1 MPSANLRAV
10 EPRATPATTASAGAA
25 RVGWAGALTHSAWP
39 VRAVWGALPLVA
51 GPAISGALAGTSDAV
66 RWVAGT
72 GAWAGWLVA
81 LVATL
86 VPSTVSL
93 TVLRVAG
100 PAAPAAAVAA
110 LVAGTGPT
118 AGVVGVAAGL
128 VAALVALAPETAEV
142 FVDGSSYGEERR
154 MPLRT
159 PTPLLAGPVELAW
172 LAVVSPAA
180 GALLLAAGRW
190 VAGALVLAGGAALAP
205 FGARALHALAR
216 RWVVFVPAGLVLH
229 DRLALAEPTLF
240 RRAAISSLAAAS
252 AGTQALDLTAGAA
265 GLALE
270 LRLVDPVSLVPAP
283 RRGAGAELA
292 DAPAVLFTPSRPGR
306 VLAEARRRRI
316 R

>member
-1 MPSANLRAV
+1 
-10 EPRATPATTASAGAA
+10 
-25 RVGWAGALTHSAWP
+25 
-39 VRAVWGALPLVA
+39 VRAVWGVQPLVA
-51 GPAISGALAGTSDAV
+51 GPAIGGALAGTSDAV

-100 PAAPAAAVAA
+100 PAALAAAVAA

-128 VAALVALAPETAEV
+128 LAALVALAPETAEV

-154 MPLRT
+154 LPLRT

-180 GALLLAAGRW
+180 GALLLAAGQW
-190 VAGALVLAGGAALAP
+190 VAGALVLAGGVALATL
-205 FGARALHALAR
+205 GARALHALAR

-240 RRAAISSLAAAS
+240 RRAAISSLAAAP
-252 AGTQALDLTAGAA
+252 AGTRALDLTAGAA

-270 LRLVDPVSLVPAP
+270 LCLVEPVPLVPAS
-283 RRGAGAELA
+283 RRGAGAELV
-292 DAPAVLFTPSRPGR
+292 DATAVLFTPSRPGR
-306 VLAEARRRRI
+306 VVAEARRRRI